1 MKNRHIILL
10 LILNLI
16 FELIFKSSNI
26 TNLVLLDFIVLAV
39 TTLLP
44 KNSSIF
50 MFIIFITFSVIVE
63 LFSLKLIG
71 VTALAWFLGILA
83 IKIIGNFIHIFN
95 LDRKNFFSLLLLYLL
110 FIVIRLIINTL
121 LKELTVIEFQALVLN
136 ILILSLY
143 NWVLNKFYN
152 NKYVLER

>member
-39 TTLLP
+39 TTMLP

-50 MFIIFITFSVIVE
+50 MFIIFIAFSIIVE
-63 LFSLKLIG
+63 LFSFKLIG
-71 VTALAWFLGILA
+71 VNALAWFLGILA

-95 LDRKNFFSLLLLYLL
+95 LNRKNFFSLLLLYLL
-110 FIVIRLIINTL
+110 FIVIRLIINSL
-121 LKELTVIEFQALVLN
+121 LEEPTVIEFQTLVLN